1 MAVMS
6 GIYLI
11 VKLIKEIKRIKQSK
25 TFFFPKMYFL
35 FLCDDFLWIFSQAL
49 LSKLKGVCLVVVVV
63 DIFLLF

>member
-25 TFFFPKMYFL
+25 TFVLPKMHFL
-35 FLCDDFLWIFSQAL
+35 FLCGDFL
-49 LSKLKGVCLVVVVV
+49 
-63 DIFLLF
+63 

>member
-25 TFFFPKMYFL
+25 TFVFPKIHFL
-35 FLCDDFLWIFSQAL
+35 FLCGDFL
-49 LSKLKGVCLVVVVV
+49 
-63 DIFLLF
+63 